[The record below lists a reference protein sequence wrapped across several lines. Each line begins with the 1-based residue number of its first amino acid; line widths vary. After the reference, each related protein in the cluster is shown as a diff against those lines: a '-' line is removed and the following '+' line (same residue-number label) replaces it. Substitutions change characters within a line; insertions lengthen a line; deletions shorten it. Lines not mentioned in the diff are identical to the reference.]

1 MSQKNSFL
9 TQIWPH
15 LNTSIKSVAYLMHHL
30 ACHQWSKLQT
40 KFTMLDYSGKNPNR
54 WVEDILFRKPALK
67 LLDLSLYPK
76 KFQRKQ
82 AFTPGNSAKLCDTPR
97 KFQVQKPRPLET
109 IWFFLVHSWKFHFF
123 LDWPLEFPHVLSWI
137 PLEIPCPGRPCF
149 DFFWNSPFWRVLDK
163 KYQKAA

>member
-1 MSQKNSFL
+1 
-9 TQIWPH
+9 
-15 LNTSIKSVAYLMHHL
+15 MHHL

-76 KFQRKQ
+76 KSQRKQ

-109 IWFFLVHSWKFHFF
+109 I
-123 LDWPLEFPHVLSWI
+123 
-137 PLEIPCPGRPCF
+137 
-149 DFFWNSPFWRVLDK
+149 
-163 KYQKAA
+163 